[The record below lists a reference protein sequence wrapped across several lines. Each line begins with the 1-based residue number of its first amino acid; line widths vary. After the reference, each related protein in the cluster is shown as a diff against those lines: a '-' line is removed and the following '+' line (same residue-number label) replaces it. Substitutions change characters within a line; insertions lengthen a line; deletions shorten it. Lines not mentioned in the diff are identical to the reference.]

1 MLLATNYTLPIAY
14 SLRHKAKNTTM
25 NYYSLHRKSPNTT
38 FKNAVIQGLAKDR
51 GIYFPETIT
60 PISKEFIDNI
70 ENYSNEEIAFEA
82 IKQFVGDEIPE
93 EKLKEIISETV
104 SFDFPV
110 VKIDDNIGTL
120 ELFHGPTMAF
130 KDVGAKFLAK
140 CLEYFNRDNDNEVT
154 VLVATSGDTGGAVA
168 NGFLGAKGVNVV
180 ILYPSGKV
188 SDIQEK
194 QLTTLGQNITA
205 LEVDGVFDDCQEMVK
220 TAFLDEEITKTLTS
234 ANSINVARW
243 LPQMFYFFFAYKQL
257 KKKNKDILFSVPSG
271 NFGNICAGIMAQ
283 KLGLPIKHFIAA
295 TNVNDTVPNY
305 LVDGVYSPKPSKATI
320 SNAMDVGNPSNFIR
334 IQELFNNDL
343 EILKRAF
350 SSYSF
355 SDDETRETMKK
366 IYNNSSYVADP
377 HGAVGYLGLKKYGLK
392 ENEFGVFLETAHPVK
407 FLDVVEDT
415 LPVKVQIPEQIKK
428 VIYKKKVAYKATSYQ
443 DLKDYLTN

>member
-1 MLLATNYTLPIAY
+1 
-14 SLRHKAKNTTM
+14 M
-25 NYYSLHRKSPNTT
+25 NYYSLHHKSPNTT
-38 FKNAVIQGLAKDR
+38 FKNAVVEGLAKDR
-51 GIYFPETIT
+51 GIYFPENIT
-60 PISKEFIDNI
+60 PLSKEFIDNI
-70 ENYSNEEIAFEA
+70 ENYTNHEIAFEA
-82 IKQFVGDEIPE
+82 IKQFVGDEIPT
-93 EKLKEIISETV
+93 EKLKEIIAATV
-104 SFDFPV
+104 SFDFPLV
-110 VKIDDNIGTL
+110 NVDENIASL

-130 KDVGAKFLAK
+130 KDVGAKFMAQ
-140 CLEYFNRDNDNEVT
+140 CLEYFNRDNKEEVT

-220 TAFLDEEITKTLTS
+220 TAFLDSAITKKLTS

-243 LPQMFYFFFAYKQL
+243 LPQMFYFFFAYKEL
-257 KKKNKDILFSVPSG
+257 KSKNKELVFSVPSG

-283 KLGLPIKHFIAA
+283 KLGLPIKHFVAA

-305 LVDGVYSPKPSKATI
+305 LVDGIYEPKPSKATI

-334 IQELFNNDL
+334 IRELFNNDL
-343 EILKRAF
+343 DTLKSAF

-355 SDDETRETMKK
+355 TDDATRETMKK
-366 IYNNSSYVADP
+366 IYENSGYIADP
-377 HGAVGYLGLKKYGLK
+377 HGAVGYLGLKKHGLQN
-392 ENEFGVFLETAHPVK
+392 NEFGVFLETAHPVK
-407 FLDVVEDT
+407 FLDVVEET
-415 LPVKVQIPEQIKK
+415 LPVKVEIPEQIQK
-428 VIYKKKVAYKATSYQ
+428 VIDNKKVAIKASSYE
-443 DLKDYLTN
+443 DLKAFLMKK